1 MRIRRTSEAGDD
13 GVEHDEAGEEARV
26 HEGDVCEGVCAKGV
40 AHGDEGARGADG
52 VDEVGDVAGVVEPGG
67 CFCMSVGIDI

>member
-1 MRIRRTSEAGDD
+1 M
-13 GVEHDEAGEEARV
+13 

-52 VDEVGDVAGVVEPGG
+52 VDEVDDVAGVVEPGG
-67 CFCMSVGIDI
+67 CLYSVSFDFMKMRCANIRSLPRLAALRMPLWPW

>member
-1 MRIRRTSEAGDD
+1 M
-13 GVEHDEAGEEARV
+13 

-40 AHGDEGARGADG
+40 AHGDERARGADG

-67 CFCMSVGIDI
+67 CFYVLVEAYEDEMCKHTVIA